1 MIGVSTFSGHILFA
15 PAVSIYLVLLL
26 LLFLCEF
33 DCYGRKIHNNKKISI
48 LALHLGY
55 GGVEKSIIDQAN
67 MLSEFYDVEVMS
79 LYKLYDY
86 IPYKVND
93 KVKIKYLSNLKPNR
107 NEFKD
112 AVMRKNIKDI
122 INEGFKAIKI
132 LYLKRKLICDY
143 IYNCDSNVV
152 ISSRIDFTKLLNRYG
167 NNLAVKVAEE
177 HVYHNNSKKYF
188 KLLKKSMKNINY
200 LIPASKYLYDDY
212 EKLFKNEN
220 VIVKYIP
227 QIVGDI
233 SLNKSKCNNYNI
245 VSVGRLSKEKGY
257 DDLIKVFDLV
267 HKKNKKIKLTI
278 VGDGDEKE
286 NLENLVSQ
294 YKLNKY
300 IKFTGFLTQDKLKD
314 VYINSSLYVMTSLEE
329 SFGLVLLEAMSYGI
343 PCIAFD
349 SALGAKEIIDD
360 KSGILIKNRNLEEM
374 ADTICNYF
382 DGKYKFNISDKIQN
396 YSYDKVKIVWKKFI
410 DDILE

>member
-1 MIGVSTFSGHILFA
+1 MKGLLKAIRESKLTDGEKKPMRMI
-15 PAVSIYLVLLL
+15 
-26 LLFLCEF
+26 
-33 DCYGRKIHNNKKISI
+33 KIW
-48 LALHLGY
+48 
-55 GGVEKSIIDQAN
+55 EK
-67 MLSEFYDVEVMS
+67 
-79 LYKLYDY
+79 LYKNHPDW
-86 IPYKVND
+86 
-93 KVKIKYLSNLKPNR
+93 S
-107 NEFKD
+107 
-112 AVMRKNIKDI
+112 
-122 INEGFKAIKI
+122 
-132 LYLKRKLICDY
+132 LI
-143 IYNCDSNVV
+143 
-152 ISSRIDFTKLLNRYG
+152 
-167 NNLAVKVAEE
+167 
-177 HVYHNNSKKYF
+177 
-188 KLLKKSMKNINY
+188 
-200 LIPASKYLYDDY
+200 
-212 EKLFKNEN
+212 
-220 VIVKYIP
+220 
-227 QIVGDI
+227 
-233 SLNKSKCNNYNI
+233 
-245 VSVGRLSKEKGY
+245 
-257 DDLIKVFDLV
+257 
-267 HKKNKKIKLTI
+267 I

-396 YSYDKVKIVWKKFI
+396 YSYDKVKIVWRKFI